1 MRPRLWAVRRGGGP
15 RALEGALMS
24 NELRIAGMG
33 VSSGVVS
40 TIVAAAAEK
49 VEGVAAIYGQDIASG
64 LIAMLTSK
72 PQPNQDAVECEVADD
87 DTLVITVHLAVFFGY
102 PFTKL
107 AADVR
112 AAVAQAIDAQIGV
125 SASEVNVCI
134 DELIFP
140 KE

>member
-1 MRPRLWAVRRGGGP
+1 
-15 RALEGALMS
+15 MS

-33 VSSGVVS
+33 VSKNVISQ
-40 TIVAAAAEK
+40 IVGTAAEK
-49 VEGVAAIYGQDIASG
+49 VEGVAAIYGQDIARG

-72 PQPNQDAVECEVADD
+72 PQPTTNAVECSVADD
-87 DTLVITVHLAVFFGY
+87 DSVRLVVFFGY

-107 AADVR
+107 AAEVR
-112 AAVAQAIDAQIGV
+112 SAVANAVDAQIGV
-125 SASEVNVCI
+125 RVSSIDVCI

>member
-1 MRPRLWAVRRGGGP
+1 
-15 RALEGALMS
+15 MS

-33 VSSGVVS
+33 VASSVVS

-49 VEGVAAIYGQDIASG
+49 VEGVASIYGRDIASG

-72 PQPNQDAVECEVADD
+72 SQPTTDAVECEVAEDD
-87 DTLVITVHLAVFFGY
+87 SLVVSVHLAVFFGY

-107 AADVR
+107 AAEVR
-112 AAVAQAIDAQIGV
+112 TAVAEAVDAQIGV
-125 SASEVNVCI
+125 RVSRIDVCI
-134 DELIFP
+134 DELVFP

>member
-1 MRPRLWAVRRGGGP
+1 
-15 RALEGALMS
+15 MS

-33 VSSGVVS
+33 VSKNVISQ
-40 TIVAAAAEK
+40 IVGNAVQK

-72 PQPNQDAVECEVADD
+72 PQPTTNAVEAEVVEG
-87 DTLVITVHLAVFFGY
+87 DTLSITVRLAVFFGY

-107 AADVR
+107 AEDVR
-112 AAVAQAIDAQIGV
+112 AAIAEAI
-125 SASEVNVCI
+125 ASEVGVNVSNIDVCI
-134 DELIFP
+134 DELVFP

>member
-1 MRPRLWAVRRGGGP
+1 
-15 RALEGALMS
+15 MS

-33 VSSGVVS
+33 VASSVVS

-49 VEGVAAIYGQDIASG
+49 VEGVASIYGRDIASG

-72 PQPNQDAVECEVADD
+72 PQPTTDAVECEVAEDD
-87 DTLVITVHLAVFFGY
+87 SLVVSVHLAVFFGY

-107 AADVR
+107 AAEVR
-112 AAVAQAIDAQIGV
+112 AAVAEAVDAQIGV
-125 SASEVNVCI
+125 RVSRIDVCI
-134 DELIFP
+134 DELVFP

>member
-1 MRPRLWAVRRGGGP
+1 
-15 RALEGALMS
+15 MS

-33 VSSGVVS
+33 VSHGVVS

-49 VEGVAAIYGQDIASG
+49 VEGVASIYGQDIASG

-72 PQPNQDAVECEVADD
+72 PQPTQNAVECEVADD
-87 DTLVITVHLAVFFGY
+87 DSLVITVRLVVFFGY

-107 AADVR
+107 AAEVR
-112 AAVAQAIDAQIGV
+112 DAVSAAVDAQIGV
-125 SASEVNVCI
+125 RVSKIDVCI
-134 DELIFP
+134 DELVFP

>member
-1 MRPRLWAVRRGGGP
+1 
-15 RALEGALMS
+15 MS

-33 VSSGVVS
+33 VSKNVISQ
-40 TIVAAAAEK
+40 IVGTAAEK
-49 VEGVAAIYGQDIASG
+49 VAAIYGQDIARG

-72 PQPNQDAVECEVADD
+72 PQPTTNAVECSVADD
-87 DTLVITVHLAVFFGY
+87 DSLVITVRLVVFFGY

-107 AADVR
+107 AAEVR
-112 AAVAQAIDAQIGV
+112 SAVANAVDAQIGV
-125 SASEVNVCI
+125 RVSSIDVCI

>member
-1 MRPRLWAVRRGGGP
+1 
-15 RALEGALMS
+15 MS

-33 VSSGVVS
+33 VAKGVVS

-49 VEGVAAIYGQDIASG
+49 VEGVASIYGQDIASG

-72 PQPNQDAVECEVADD
+72 PQPTADAVECEVADD
-87 DTLVITVHLAVFFGY
+87 DSLVLTVHLAVFFGY

-107 AADVR
+107 ADEVR
-112 AAVAQAIDAQIGV
+112 KVVAAAVDAQIGV
-125 SASEVNVCI
+125 RTSRIDVCI
-134 DELIFP
+134 DELVFP

>member
-1 MRPRLWAVRRGGGP
+1 
-15 RALEGALMS
+15 MS

-33 VSSGVVS
+33 VSKNVISQ
-40 TIVAAAAEK
+40 IVGTAAEK
-49 VEGVAAIYGQDIASG
+49 VEGVAAIYGKDIARG

-72 PQPNQDAVECEVADD
+72 PQPTTNAVECSVADD
-87 DTLVITVHLAVFFGY
+87 DSLVITVRLVVFFGY

-107 AADVR
+107 AAEVR
-112 AAVAQAIDAQIGV
+112 SAVANAVDAQIGV
-125 SASEVNVCI
+125 RVSSIDVCI

>member
-1 MRPRLWAVRRGGGP
+1 
-15 RALEGALMS
+15 MS

-33 VSSGVVS
+33 VASSVVS

-49 VEGVAAIYGQDIASG
+49 VEGVASIYGRDIASG

-72 PQPNQDAVECEVADD
+72 PQPTTDAVECEVAEDD
-87 DTLVITVHLAVFFGY
+87 SLVVSVHLAVFFGY

-107 AADVR
+107 AAEVR
-112 AAVAQAIDAQIGV
+112 TAVAEAVDAQIGV
-125 SASEVNVCI
+125 RVSRIDVCI
-134 DELIFP
+134 DELVFP

>member
-1 MRPRLWAVRRGGGP
+1 
-15 RALEGALMS
+15 MS

-33 VSSGVVS
+33 VSKGVVA
-40 TIVAAAAEK
+40 TIVGAAAEK
-49 VEGVAAIYGQDIASG
+49 VEGVASVYGRDIASG
-64 LIAMLTSK
+64 IIAMLTSK
-72 PQPNQDAVECEVADD
+72 PQPTTDAVECEVVGGEA
-87 DTLVITVHLAVFFGY
+87 LSITVRLAVFFGY

-112 AAVAQAIDAQIGV
+112 QTVASAVDAQIGV
-125 SASEVNVCI
+125 PVDSIDVCI

>member
-1 MRPRLWAVRRGGGP
+1 
-15 RALEGALMS
+15 MS

-33 VSSGVVS
+33 ISKGVIS
-40 TIVAAAAEK
+40 QIVGSAVQK

-72 PQPNQDAVECEVADD
+72 PQPTTNAVEAEVADD
-87 DTLVITVHLAVFFGY
+87 DTLAITVRLAVFFGY

-107 AADVR
+107 AEDVR
-112 AAVAQAIDAQIGV
+112 AAVAEAIDAQVGV
-125 SASEVNVCI
+125 SVSKIDVCI
-134 DELIFP
+134 DELVFP

>member
-1 MRPRLWAVRRGGGP
+1 
-15 RALEGALMS
+15 MS

-33 VSSGVVS
+33 VSHSVVS

-49 VEGVAAIYGQDIASG
+49 VEGVASIFGQDIASG

-72 PQPNQDAVECEVADD
+72 PQPTHNAVEAEVADD
-87 DTLVITVHLAVFFGY
+87 DSLVITVRLAVFFGY

-107 AADVR
+107 AAEVR
-112 AAVAQAIDAQIGV
+112 EAVSEAVDAQIGV
-125 SASEVNVCI
+125 RVSRIDVCI